1 MTSNFQYALVAH
13 GKTPIAEYTILK
25 GNHRAIA
32 IKMLENLD
40 PKTPRAVVE
49 QGSYIFMTLTD
60 SDGMTFLCLSEKSVT
75 QQMRISFLQDMQR
88 KWRSRYGNHGSTFAM
103 DSKNAEF
110 GNVEIAAL
118 IRNYNS
124 ERNMKIQ
131 EIKNNISVA
140 QEQMTQNLTMT
151 FSRGEQ
157 LRVMETKAENIRDSA
172 HTFQREANKVKR
184 KFCIQRARWYVLGAI
199 LLLLLIFIIVLI
211 ACGGFSFKKCKKS
224 KK

>member
-1 MTSNFQYALVAH
+1 MTTNFHYALVAR
-13 GKTPIAEYTILK
+13 GTTPIAEYTLLK

-49 QGSYIFMTLTD
+49 QGSYIFMTITD
-60 SDGMTFLCLSEKSVT
+60 SDHMTFLCLSEKNVS
-75 QQMRISFLQDMQR
+75 QQMRIAFLQDLQR
-88 KWRSRYGNHGSTFAM
+88 KWRSRYGNHGLTFSEN
-103 DSKNAEF
+103 SKNAEF
-110 GNVEIAAL
+110 GDVEIAAL

-131 EIKNNISVA
+131 EIKNNISTA
-140 QEQMTQNLTMT
+140 QEQMTQNLTMA

-157 LRVMETKAENIRDSA
+157 LRVMESKAENIKDSA

-184 KFCIQRARWYVLGAI
+184 KFCMQRARWFILGIIMI
-199 LLLLLIFIIVLI
+199 LLVIFIIVLI